1 MIAIY
6 SVKYTSSMSHDIIQK
21 DTLIH
26 MNAITLIIIY
36 LAAINFISFVI
47 MGVDKYKARKR
58 AWRIPESTLFVLA
71 LIGGSIGSIAGMHLF
86 HHKTRHWYF
95 LYGMPAIL
103 IVQVLIV
110 IALASSPIEFLV
122 M

>member
-1 MIAIY
+1 
-6 SVKYTSSMSHDIIQK
+6 
-21 DTLIH
+21 

-36 LAAINFISFVI
+36 LVVINFISFMM
-47 MGVDKYKARKR
+47 MGLDKYKAKKR

-103 IVQVLIV
+103 IIQILIV
-110 IALASSPIEFLV
+110 IALATSPIEFLV

>member
-1 MIAIY
+1 MK
-6 SVKYTSSMSHDIIQK
+6 SFKKDI
-21 DTLIH
+21 LIL

-36 LAAINFISFVI
+36 LVVINSISFI
-47 MGVDKYKARKR
+47 MMGLDKYKAKKR

-103 IVQVLIV
+103 IIQILIV
-110 IALASSPIEFLV
+110 IALATSPIEFLV

>member
-1 MIAIY
+1 MIYGKNLFCKRHMLSIQR
-6 SVKYTSSMSHDIIQK
+6 DILLYM
-21 DTLIH
+21 DV
-26 MNAITLIIIY
+26 ITLIIIY
-36 LAAINFISFVI
+36 FVVVNFISFVV
-47 MGVDKYKARKR
+47 MGVDKYKAKKR

-71 LIGGSIGSIAGMHLF
+71 IIGGSIGSIAGMHLF

-103 IVQVLIV
+103 IIQIVLIL
-110 IALASSPIEFLV
+110 ALVFSPIEFLI

>member
-1 MIAIY
+1 MLQKLHVICQKGHTNFMDVITLIAIY
-6 SVKYTSSMSHDIIQK
+6 ISV
-21 DTLIH
+21 
-26 MNAITLIIIY
+26 
-36 LAAINFISFVI
+36 INLISFI
-47 MGVDKYKARKR
+47 AMGVDKYKAKKR

-71 LIGGSIGSIAGMHLF
+71 IIGGSIGSIAGMHLF

-103 IVQVLIV
+103 IIQIILIL
-110 IALASSPIEFLV
+110 ALVFSPIEFLI